1 MISTNQST
9 ISRWIR
15 PMRVFYSANRRG
27 DTPIIFALKEGKTD
41 IVKILANNPQ
51 VNLDDVDE
59 DSQHLEDIAR

>member
-1 MISTNQST
+1 
-9 ISRWIR
+9 
-15 PMRVFYSANRRG
+15 MRVFYSANRRG